1 MTKDFHCYVRVIE
14 IGTMEKGGINGTEG
28 EVRGQRS
35 PPSPPHHVIGVKV
48 KRMKS
53 EFKG

>member
-35 PPSPPHHVIGVKV
+35 PPSPPPSDW
-48 KRMKS
+48 S
-53 EFKG
+53 EGKENEK

>member
-35 PPSPPHHVIGVKV
+35 PPSAPPCDW
-48 KRMKS
+48 S
-53 EFKG
+53 EGKENEK